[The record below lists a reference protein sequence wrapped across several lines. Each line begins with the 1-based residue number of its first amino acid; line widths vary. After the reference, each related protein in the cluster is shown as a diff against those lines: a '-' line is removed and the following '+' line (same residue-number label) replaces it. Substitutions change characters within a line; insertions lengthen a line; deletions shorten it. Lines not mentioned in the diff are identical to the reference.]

1 MTRIQIQDSGPA
13 VLIRGCFDDFSE
25 FDKATENWDLDF
37 RQLDRGASPVEAIQ
51 VMTRYA
57 HAIHFRFERRYHQQG
72 SPPEGTLNFGF
83 PEVACEPMGWCG
95 DEVEK
100 SSLICF
106 APGSDYTSISRAGFA
121 GTTLSFD
128 VGHLTRVA
136 DSLGL
141 ADALEGTD
149 KLQLLTGRDPRVVGR
164 LRQAIADLFV
174 LADDLKTGMSA
185 SGIATLLEDEIS
197 TRLVEALA
205 SAHNA
210 SHTARPSLRARTKAR
225 RRAVAFIDAHAKEAP
240 SIRQVCVDAGV
251 SWRTMN
257 YAFKEYFGVTPKEY
271 LQTVRLHGVRRELQA
286 YDGEAVIADIANKWG
301 FWHMG
306 QFAAD
311 YRLKFGEL
319 PSVTRP

>member
-25 FDKATENWDLDF
+25 FDKAISNWDLNF
-37 RQLDRGASPVEAIQ
+37 RQLDRGASPVEAMQ
-51 VMTRYA
+51 VITRRA
-57 HAIHFRFERRYHQQG
+57 HLMHFRFERRYHQQG
-72 SPPEGTLNFGF
+72 SPPGGTLNFGI
-83 PEVACEPMGWCG
+83 PMVAGEPLSWRGS
-95 DEVEK
+95 EVEK
-100 SSLICF
+100 SSLICI
-106 APGSDYTSISRAGFA
+106 APGSDFTSISRAGFA

-128 VGHLTRVA
+128 PDHLTRVA

-141 ADALEGTD
+141 PNALEGTD
-149 KLQLLTGRDPRVVGR
+149 KPQLLTGRNPRMVDR
-164 LRQAIADLFV
+164 LRQAIADLFM
-174 LADDLKTGMSA
+174 LANDHRKGMSA
-185 SGIATLLEDEIS
+185 SGLATLLEDEIS

-210 SHTARPSLRARTKAR
+210 SHTARPSPRARTKAR
-225 RRAVAFIDAHAKEAP
+225 QRAVAFIDAHAKEAP
-240 SIRQVCVDAGV
+240 SIRQICVDAGV
-251 SWRTMN
+251 SWRTLN

-286 YDGEAVIADIANKWG
+286 GDGEVVIADIANNWG

>member
-25 FDKATENWDLDF
+25 FDKATSDWDLDF
-37 RQLDRGASPVEAIQ
+37 FQLDRGASPVKAMQ
-51 VMTRYA
+51 VMTRRA
-57 HAIHFRFERRYHQQG
+57 RLMHFHLERRYYQQG
-72 SPPEGTLNFGF
+72 SPPEGTLNFGI
-83 PEVACEPMGWCG
+83 PEVTGEPLSWRGCEI
-95 DEVEK
+95 EK

-106 APGSDYTSISRAGFA
+106 APGSDFTGISPASFS

-128 VGHLTRVA
+128 TGYLALVA

-141 ADALEGTD
+141 HDAMKGTD
-149 KLQLLTGRDPRVVGR
+149 NPQLLTGLNPPKIDL
-164 LRQAIADLFV
+164 LRQAIADLCK
-174 LADDLKTGMSA
+174 LANNHRKGMSA
-185 SGIATLLEDEIS
+185 SGLATWLEDEIS

-210 SHTARPSLRARTKAR
+210 RHAVHPSPRARTKAR
-225 RRAVAFIDAHAKEAP
+225 QRAVAFIDAFAKEAP
-240 SIRQVCVDAGV
+240 SIGQICVDAGV
-251 SWRTMN
+251 SWRTLN

-286 YDGEAVIADIANKWG
+286 GDGEVVIADIANNWG